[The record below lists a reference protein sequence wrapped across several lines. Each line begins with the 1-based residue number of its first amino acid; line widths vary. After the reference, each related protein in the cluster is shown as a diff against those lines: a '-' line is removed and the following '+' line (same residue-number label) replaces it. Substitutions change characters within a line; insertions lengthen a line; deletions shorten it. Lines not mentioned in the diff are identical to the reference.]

1 MNTIGEK
8 IAELR
13 KNRKMTQEELAGIV
27 GVSAQSVSKWE
38 NSQTM
43 PDIMLLPTLASALDV
58 TVNDLFSIVSCVD
71 HYESIHPDKAPEYAY
86 RELVKA
92 LQQGLCDRDS
102 LPREEI
108 VQTIARLGE
117 GENGQ
122 SGLVGYDHGEMSG
135 AVYANRNIALSFVK
149 SKADA
154 LALLEDEKAAGILSV
169 LADANARKALRYM
182 LTNGNA
188 MVTAAVTASKCG
200 ITESEAE
207 TALNR
212 LASVSRMVQAQQ
224 VDTGEEKPLC
234 VYQLA
239 REYKVDMTVYPLLE
253 LARVLGEWHEGWLG
267 LRW

>member
-13 KNRKMTQEELAGIV
+13 KSRKMTQEELAGIV

-71 HYESIHPDKAPEYAY
+71 HYESIHPDKTPEYAY
-86 RELVKA
+86 RELLKA

-102 LPREEI
+102 LSGDEI
-108 VQTIARLGE
+108 AQTIARLRE
-117 GENGQ
+117 GDNGQ
-122 SGLVGYDHGEMSG
+122 SGLVAYDHGETSG
-135 AVYANRNIALSFVK
+135 AVYANRNLALSFV
-149 SKADA
+149 SPRADA
-154 LALLEDEKAAGILSV
+154 LALLEDEKAAEILSV

-200 ITESEAE
+200 ISESEAE
-207 TALNR
+207 DALNR
-212 LASVSRMVQAQQ
+212 LASVGRMVQIRQ
-224 VDTGEEKPLC
+224 VDTGEETPLC
-234 VYQLA
+234 VYQLV
-239 REYKVDMTVYPLLE
+239 REYKVDMTVYPLFE
-253 LARVLGEWHEGWLG
+253 LARVLGEWHEGWVG

>member
-8 IAELR
+8 IAEL
-13 KNRKMTQEELAGIV
+13 KK
-27 GVSAQSVSKWE
+27 
-38 NSQTM
+38 
-43 PDIMLLPTLASALDV
+43 
-58 TVNDLFSIVSCVD
+58 
-71 HYESIHPDKAPEYAY
+71 
-86 RELVKA
+86 
-92 LQQGLCDRDS
+92 
-102 LPREEI
+102 
-108 VQTIARLGE
+108 
-117 GENGQ
+117 
-122 SGLVGYDHGEMSG
+122 
-135 AVYANRNIALSFVK
+135 NRNIALSFVK
-149 SKADA
+149 SKADS

-169 LADANARKALRYM
+169 LADAYACKALRYM

-207 TALNR
+207 TALSR

-224 VDTGEEKPLC
+224 VDTGEEKRLC
-234 VYQLA
+234 VYQLS